1 MIKAEA
7 RNTFTIVTVSNTF
20 YWSGILNKKINRVE
34 MINPVLIV

>member
-7 RNTFTIVTVSNTF
+7 RKTTKIVTVLNTF
-20 YWSGILNKKINRVE
+20 YWSGFMNKKIKRVE